1 MNRGARR
8 TGRKAG
14 RRAARVADLGGDAPI
29 DAPGADVAVAGAT
42 EDAVLA
48 PAMGV
53 SETAAVPKQS
63 EAPAADRRDQTP
75 PRPRSLL
82 AYIDKGDKDRIAG
95 WVYDPQQPHEVIALE
110 LLDGNTRLASVLAN
124 RYRSDLRWLG
134 FGDGRHGFNI
144 SLAEVLPPGGRHVLH
159 LRCADTGKEIPGSPI
174 TIERSV
180 PAAGQAL
187 DEPAMPDQTT
197 SATDKSFADRVEEA
211 GGADPAA
218 DTSSVDR
225 LAKADGT
232 EPEMHRPVDQSL
244 QRAEWRQHVAERYQR
259 RRLDRC

>member
-1 MNRGARR
+1 
-8 TGRKAG
+8 
-14 RRAARVADLGGDAPI
+14 
-29 DAPGADVAVAGAT
+29 
-42 EDAVLA
+42 
-48 PAMGV
+48 MGV